1 MIVVDD
7 DNIVAV
13 AVLEVVDGD
22 VAVFVVIKLDC
33 FFLIFGRVKDC
44 LGHGGGG
51 GCPHGNLGTPLARG
65 MANPRSDYMHA
76 VPYSSLLRFL

>member
-22 VAVFVVIKLDC
+22 VAVFVLV
-33 FFLIFGRVKDC
+33 VV
-44 LGHGGGG
+44 
-51 GCPHGNLGTPLARG
+51 
-65 MANPRSDYMHA
+65 A
-76 VPYSSLLRFL
+76 VVVFCI